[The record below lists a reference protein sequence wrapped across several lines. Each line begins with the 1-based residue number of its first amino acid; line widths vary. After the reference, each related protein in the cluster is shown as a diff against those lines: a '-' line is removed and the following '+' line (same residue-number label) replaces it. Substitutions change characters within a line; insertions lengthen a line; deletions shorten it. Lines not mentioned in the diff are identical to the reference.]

1 MIFYGDSNPARYSI
15 WSIFVRV
22 SLDPET
28 NSPNTPEQ
36 APGNLFESDQGQQG
50 DPNHRRRIRLDRGKG
65 ILERPKCVEEES
77 RVEEE
82 NPDEVGKQV
91 EEGKE
96 QGSRVEGNGLE
107 EESRV
112 EEENRAEEENRVEY
126 PIPLPN
132 RKIHLASHPTTR
144 KDSQLIHLSLAQVLR
159 SSCEVSGLF

>member
-28 NSPNTPEQ
+28 NSPNIPEQ
-36 APGNLFESDQGQQG
+36 APYNLFESDQGQQG

-65 ILERPKCVEEES
+65 ILERPKCV
-77 RVEEE
+77 
-82 NPDEVGKQV
+82 
-91 EEGKE
+91 
-96 QGSRVEGNGLE
+96 E

-144 KDSQLIHLSLAQVLR
+144 KDSQLIHLSLAQGLR

>member
-82 NPDEVGKQV
+82 N
-91 EEGKE
+91 
-96 QGSRVEGNGLE
+96 
-107 EESRV
+107 
-112 EEENRAEEENRVEY
+112 RAEEENRVEY

-144 KDSQLIHLSLAQVLR
+144 KDSQLIHLSLAQGLR